1 MAEEFSEENETL
13 LSQIDNALKDSIRK
27 SGAFN
32 SLSSTGTPLF
42 YPYDLLRSD
51 TDSNEKEIV
60 NWLEFRVFT
69 KESSGLEGIYR
80 KIADSTREVEG
91 LDDFSEEE
99 VLSVALNELK
109 GDTKQ
114 RLRED
119 GPYTDEY
126 KEKLAKELVEK
137 DTRIGRA
144 TEKSRDSIYLYVPGE
159 LQFSDGF
166 EYEQTSFSAIK
177 NIGTA
182 TATKGVIAIGGLRK
196 LAGFADKAS
205 SLLGESEINAG
216 GAIAQ
221 SLGVVLNPRKEQT
234 FKGVESRSFSFKFTF
249 APRNEKEA
257 ITAAN
262 IVKTFRFH
270 AYPELSSNSAFLHLP
285 SEFELKFRTY
295 DPLDGMI
302 TTNPVLP
309 KIGRCY
315 LQKVS
320 TDYTPNGVM
329 NSFKNGIPP
338 KFNLEVTFVETE
350 IITRQ
355 HVYLGY

>member
-1 MAEEFSEENETL
+1 MADEFSEENDSLFTK
-13 LSQIDNALKDSIRK
+13 IDESLKDSTRK
-27 SGAFN
+27 SGLFN
-32 SLSSTGTPLF
+32 SLSKTGTPLY

-51 TDSNEKEIV
+51 TDSGEKEIT
-60 NWLEFRVFT
+60 NWIEFRVFT
-69 KESSGLEGIYR
+69 KESSGLEGIYQ
-80 KIADSTREVEG
+80 KIKDVTRGGAGDADELSDA
-91 LDDFSEEE
+91 LDEI
-99 VLSVALNELK
+99 K

-114 RLRED
+114 SYEDLRRYEEQQD
-119 GPYTDEY
+119 AAERV
-126 KEKLAKELVEK
+126 LK

-144 TEKSRDSIYLYVPGE
+144 TEISRDSIFMYVPGD

-166 EYEQTSFSAIK
+166 EYEATSFSAIK

-182 TATKGVIAIGGLRK
+182 TATKGVVAIGGLRK

-205 SLLGESEINAG
+205 GLLGESEINAG

-234 FKGVESRSFSFKFTF
+234 FKGVENRSFSFKFTF

-257 ITAAN
+257 ITASE
-262 IVKTFRFH
+262 IVKVFRFH
-270 AYPELSSNSAFLHLP
+270 AHPELSSNSAFLHLP

-295 DPLDGMI
+295 DPVDGMI
-302 TTNPVLP
+302 TTSPILP
-309 KIGRCY
+309 KMNRCY

-329 NSFKNGIPP
+329 YSFKNGIPP
-338 KFNLEVTFVETE
+338 KFNLELTFVETE